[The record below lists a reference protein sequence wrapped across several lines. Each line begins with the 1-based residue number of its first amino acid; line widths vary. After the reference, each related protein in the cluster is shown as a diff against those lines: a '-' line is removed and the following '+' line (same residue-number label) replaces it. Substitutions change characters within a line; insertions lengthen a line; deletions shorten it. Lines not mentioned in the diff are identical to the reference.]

1 MDEQHNPLKSEL
13 KFLERLSIEE
23 LEALLKLSGDPDDVE
38 LLFDTVVEE
47 VVAREKENPTGR
59 LPDVDTAWDE
69 LQMMYQDIPVKGGL
83 LPSKSEGTGSAGEN
97 DPALLAEPTADR
109 PKRILLRKV
118 MRTAAVMAAAIAL
131 CLALMVGAQA
141 TGVDVFGALARWTD
155 ETFRFEAWSAE
166 PDYCEALH
174 DTIQEALDAQGIS
187 GEFVP
192 TWYPEGFEVIEIK
205 ASEDALGTSTL
216 IMFVNNNRLSFSI
229 GIDQYKENNYIDPQ
243 IFEIEGDSVENY
255 ESNGRTFY
263 IFSNKDSITASWSDG
278 RNLQRVWGNLSE
290 YEIKSIIDSIGGK

>member
-97 DPALLAEPTADR
+97 DPALLVEPTADR

-192 TWYPEGFEVIEIK
+192 TWYPNG
-205 ASEDALGTSTL
+205 
-216 IMFVNNNRLSFSI
+216 FSI
-229 GIDQYKENNYIDPQ
+229 TNTMTMEDELGVSIRILLSNKAGDSIAISIEQYKQKGFVDPQ
-243 IFEIEGDSVENY
+243 IFEIEAETVEEY
-255 ESNGRTFY
+255 LSNGKTYY
-263 IFSNKDSITASWSDG
+263 IFANKDSITATWSNG
-278 RNLQRVWGNLSE
+278 IILQKIWGGLTLQE
-290 YEIKSIIDSIGGK
+290 FRTIIGSIGA

>member
-83 LPSKSEGTGSAGEN
+83 LPSKPEGTGSAGEN

-118 MRTAAVMAAAIAL
+118 MRTAAVMAAAVAL

-192 TWYPEGFEVIEIK
+192 TWYPEGYDI
-205 ASEDALGTSTL
+205 ASVKTSKDALGLSIDITL
-216 IMFVNNNRLSFSI
+216 LNEAGSAFSI
-229 GIDQYKENNYIDPQ
+229 RLDRYNQNTYIDSQ
-243 IFEIEGDSVENY
+243 TFEIDTQSVEKY
-255 ESNGRTFY
+255 KSNGRNFF
-263 IFSNKDSITASWSDG
+263 ILINDDSVVASWSNG
-278 RNLQRVWGNLSE
+278 MTVYTIWG
-290 YEIKSIIDSIGGK
+290 EIDKESIKLMIDSIGG

>member
-83 LPSKSEGTGSAGEN
+83 LPSKPEGTGSAGEN

-118 MRTAAVMAAAIAL
+118 MRTAAVMAAAVAL

-155 ETFRFEAWSAE
+155 ETFHFEAWSAE

-192 TWYPEGFEVIEIK
+192 TWYPNG
-205 ASEDALGTSTL
+205 
-216 IMFVNNNRLSFSI
+216 FSI
-229 GIDQYKENNYIDPQ
+229 TNTMTMEDELGVSIRILLSNKAGDSIAISIEQYKQKGFVDPQ
-243 IFEIEGDSVENY
+243 IFEIEAETVEEY
-255 ESNGRTFY
+255 LSNGKTYY
-263 IFSNKDSITASWSDG
+263 IFANKDSITATWSNG
-278 RNLQRVWGNLSE
+278 IILQKIWGGLTLQE
-290 YEIKSIIDSIGGK
+290 FRTIIGSIGA

>member
-83 LPSKSEGTGSAGEN
+83 LPSKPEGTGSAGEN
-97 DPALLAEPTADR
+97 DPALLAELTADR

-118 MRTAAVMAAAIAL
+118 MRTAAVMAAAVAL

-155 ETFRFEAWSAE
+155 ETFHFEAWSAE

-192 TWYPEGFEVIEIK
+192 TWYPEDSTIK
-205 ASEDALGTSTL
+205 DVQIVQDDLGISVFISL
-216 IMFVNNNRLSFSI
+216 IDGEENLYYITV
-229 GIDQYKENNYIDPQ
+229 DQYNQSIDIDLQ
-243 IFEIEGDSVENY
+243 TFEIVADSVEEY
-255 ESNGRTFY
+255 ICKGKTFY
-263 IFSNKDSITASWSDG
+263 IFSNSEDNAAVWSDG
-278 RNLQRVWGNLSE
+278 IVLQAVWGQLDISALKF
-290 YEIKSIIDSIGGK
+290 IVKSIGG

>member
-155 ETFRFEAWSAE
+155 ETFHFEAWSAE

-192 TWYPEGFEVIEIK
+192 TWYPEDSTIK
-205 ASEDALGTSTL
+205 DVQIVQDDLGISVFISL
-216 IMFVNNNRLSFSI
+216 IDGEENLYYITV
-229 GIDQYKENNYIDPQ
+229 DQYNQSIDIDLQ
-243 IFEIEGDSVENY
+243 TFEIVADSVEEY
-255 ESNGRTFY
+255 ICKGKTFY
-263 IFSNKDSITASWSDG
+263 IFSNSEDNAAVWSDG
-278 RNLQRVWGNLSE
+278 IVLQAVWGQLDISALKF
-290 YEIKSIIDSIGGK
+290 IVKSIGG